1 MQQFRKPD
9 LSAPRYR
16 VRKKNL
22 ITDNYVSDFYE
33 KYPNLK
39 KYNKKDIRDIIKLFN
54 GILWNDI
61 IENRDGVELP
71 ESLGYVFVGSCPSVK
86 KENVDYAKS
95 IKYGIKVTH
104 KNYDTDGHL
113 GKIFFSNY
121 SAKYKLKDRSIWSF
135 SGSRVFKRTVTKKF
149 KEDWKKYIVI
159 DNTIRISKMYLNAK
173 SKTYNDKIINDPNN
187 KFNEFNLE

>member
-16 VRKKNL
+16 VKKKNL
-22 ITDNYVSDFYE
+22 ITDQYITDLHE
-33 KYPNLK
+33 KHSNLK
-39 KYNKKDIRDIIKLFN
+39 KYNKKDIRDIIKNFN
-54 GILWNDI
+54 GVLWNEI
-61 IENRDGVELP
+61 IEHRDGVELP

-86 KENVDYAKS
+86 KENIDYAKS

-121 SAKYKLKDRSIWSF
+121 SAKYKLKDRNIWAF
-135 SGSRVFKRTVTKKF
+135 SGSRLFKRAVTKKF
-149 KEDWKKYIVI
+149 KEDWKKYVVI
-159 DNTIRISKMYLNAK
+159 DNTLRISKLYLYHK
-173 SKTYNDKIINDPNN
+173 SKRYNDKIINDPGN
-187 KFNEFNLE
+187 KFNEFNLD